1 MIIVSF
7 KVDAAYMIY
16 DFAIIWQF
24 LDDSRKAS
32 MIATL
37 SKMSYWMLN
46 DTKMRNDAGRKE
58 RNAVDVFSVDGR
70 YRNINWR
77 KKLASRSLRM
87 IDRIMRNP

>member
-7 KVDAAYMIY
+7 KVDAGYMIY

-37 SKMSYWMLN
+37 SKMSY
-46 DTKMRNDAGRKE
+46 
-58 RNAVDVFSVDGR
+58 
-70 YRNINWR
+70 
-77 KKLASRSLRM
+77 
-87 IDRIMRNP
+87 